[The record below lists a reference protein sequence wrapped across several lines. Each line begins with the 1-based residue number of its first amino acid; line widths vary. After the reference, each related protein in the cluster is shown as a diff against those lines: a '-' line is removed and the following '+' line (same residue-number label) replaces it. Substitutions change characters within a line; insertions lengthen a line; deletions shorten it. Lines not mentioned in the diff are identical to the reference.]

1 MAVKTG
7 LLTSLTFNS
16 NDISEDILS
25 YQITSPNG
33 LIDVSGLDLVG
44 FQRIVGRRDASL
56 VCTARVSDAAAGAHA
71 TMSPATASSISAA
84 CVIVF
89 GGKTATFNGIAENY
103 DVAVGNGLDAVA
115 SFTIRMDTGVALAWT

>member
-25 YQITSPNG
+25 YQIQSPNG

-44 FQRIVGRRDASL
+44 FQRIVGRRDAAL

-71 TMSPATASSISAA
+71 TMSPATASSITAS

-89 GGKTATFNGIAENY
+89 GGKTFTFTGIAENY

-115 SFTIRMDTGVALAWT
+115 SFTIRMSNGVAGAWT